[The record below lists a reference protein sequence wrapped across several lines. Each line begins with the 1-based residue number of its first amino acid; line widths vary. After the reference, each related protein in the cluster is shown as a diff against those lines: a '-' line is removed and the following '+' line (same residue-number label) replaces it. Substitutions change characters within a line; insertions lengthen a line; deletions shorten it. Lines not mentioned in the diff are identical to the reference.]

1 MHSTRSSV
9 WWPATPAFAVA
20 LLLGGCQP
28 RTYDVSGE
36 VTVNDKP
43 IPLGSLTFIGE
54 PPSATVLDALIT
66 QGRYSVKL
74 RPGTYRLTV
83 SARQAPA
90 TEPPTPPGMGVP
102 DETREEMRK
111 AYEAFKAVKTPRIPR
126 RYEDYGFTPLRCTV
140 ESGPLE
146 YDVVIE
152 P

>member
-1 MHSTRSSV
+1 MPPTRSSV
-9 WWPATPAFAVA
+9 WWATTPALVVA
-20 LLLGGCQP
+20 LLLSGCQP
-28 RTYDVSGE
+28 RTYDVAGE

-54 PPSATVLDALIT
+54 PPSATVLDALIQ

-74 RPGTYRLTV
+74 RSGTYRLTV
-83 SARQAPA
+83 SARQVPAP
-90 TEPPTPPGMGVP
+90 EPPPPPGMGVP

-126 RYEDYGFTPLRCTV
+126 RYEDYGSTPLRCTV

-146 YDVVIE
+146 HDVVIE

>member
-1 MHSTRSSV
+1 MPPTRSSV
-9 WWPATPAFAVA
+9 WWATTPALVVA
-20 LLLGGCQP
+20 LLLSGCQP
-28 RTYDVSGE
+28 RTSDVAGE

-54 PPSATVLDALIT
+54 PPSATVLDALIQ

-74 RPGTYRLTV
+74 RSGTYRLTV
-83 SARQAPA
+83 SARQVPAP
-90 TEPPTPPGMGVP
+90 EPPPPPGMGVP

-126 RYEDYGFTPLRCTV
+126 RYEDYGSTPLRCTV

-146 YDVVIE
+146 HDVVIE